1 MDKIIYFPN
10 YKLIHETKKY
20 YYFASYGMIPKQ
32 HNANKKFLI
41 RKYNMSAFLY
51 ELTPTFPGKK
61 VNEWINSLTE
71 ENKEKYKI
79 IRVDKE
85 GKNTNDTY

>member
-1 MDKIIYFPN
+1 MNKVLYFPN

-20 YYFASYGMIPKQ
+20 YYFASYGMTPEQ

-41 RKYNMSAFLY
+41 RKYNMPACLY

-61 VNEWINSLTE
+61 VNEWINSLDITTK
-71 ENKEKYKI
+71 ENYKI
-79 IRVDKE
+79 ISIEK
-85 GKNTNDTY
+85 

>member
-1 MDKIIYFPN
+1 MNKIIYFPN

-20 YYFASYGMIPKQ
+20 YYFASYGMTPAQ
-32 HNANKKFLI
+32 HNTNKKFLM

-61 VNEWINSLTE
+61 VNEWINSLDTTI
-71 ENKEKYKI
+71 KKSCKI
-79 IRVDKE
+79 ISIEK
-85 GKNTNDTY
+85 